1 MKYLDKHVL
10 ILISGSEV
18 VTNLAPTGGIFQLN
32 QAKILSTI
40 YKKVGLLS
48 SGFLAFPNEFRN
60 SKHKKEEFQKRLT
73 IFRDYKKLYVPKKL
87 FPVKLLSKLYI
98 KIALNQF
105 EWYISNHG
113 KPDIIHAHNIIYSGL
128 VAQKIKEKY
137 NIPYVITEHSS
148 IYMRGHHKKYLSLI
162 NKEVVFNFNLFAVSD
177 KSSEVLKKTF
187 DLSYVDVINNV
198 LSSTF
203 LEPSKF
209 KKNKET
215 FKFINIGN
223 LTNNKNQ
230 KLIINSFLKAFKP
243 SDKVML
249 ILVGKGPKKKKLD
262 ELVQRSG
269 RTHQFEFYNYLKQ
282 DEIKGLLLSCD
293 CFVLSSNF
301 ETFGV
306 VIIEAMACGLPVIST
321 KCFGPEDILNQNQ
334 WGVLVDKNNIEQ
346 MVKAL
351 RDSKSEKQ
359 QVREQISYYARDKY
373 GHDSFIKKIASV
385 YNTFW
390 DE

>member
-32 QAKILSTI
+32 QAKILSSV

-48 SGFLAFPNEFRN
+48 SGFLTFPNEFRN

-73 IFRDYKKLYVPKKL
+73 IFRDYKKLYVPKRL

-137 NIPYVITEHSS
+137 NIPFIITEHSS
-148 IYMRGHHKKYLSLI
+148 IYMRGHHKKYLYLI
-162 NKEVVFNFNLFAVSD
+162 KKEIVFNFNLFAVSD
-177 KSSEVLKKTF
+177 KSSDVLKKIF
-187 DLSYVDVINNV
+187 DLSHVGVINNV

-203 LEPSKF
+203 LEPSKC

-243 SDKVML
+243 SDKVKL
-249 ILVGKGPKKKKLD
+249 ILVGKGPKKKSLE
-262 ELVQRSG
+262 ELVRRSV
-269 RTHQFEFYNYLKQ
+269 RKHQFEFYDYLEQ

-334 WGVLVDKNNIEQ
+334 GVLVDKNNLEQ

-351 RDSKSEKQ
+351 RESKRKEQ
-359 QVREQISYYARDKY
+359 QEREQISFYTREKY
-373 GHDSFIKKIASV
+373 GHDTFIKKIESV